1 MTGLPGG
8 IAEMASLLSLLFLTV
23 FFPLCLLVFQITPK
37 KAKPVVLLL
46 ESLLFYTLANGI
58 LLFFLLVSIAGT
70 WLFGLAL
77 DRLAEKH
84 TARVKE
90 TPKEERKALKKRLLR
105 RRRWLL
111 FVSSFWNVGLL
122 VFLKYTPFFLQNL
135 FSLASLLGFSVDAA
149 LPRFLQPLG
158 LSFFTLSAFSYLFDV
173 YRGTVKADRNPLR
186 LALFLSFF
194 PQIIEG
200 PICRYGETAAQLW
213 SVCRIKYENLV
224 PGLRRILFGLMKKLV
239 VADRLNL
246 LVKTVFDDY
255 ATLPGGA
262 VALGALFYT
271 VQLYMDF
278 SGAMDA
284 VVGIGQIFGIKMP
297 ENFARPFFSVSVSEF
312 WTRWHISLGAF
323 FRDYIFYPLSM
334 SKPLK
339 KLTAKVR
346 PALGDHFGPLL
357 AGGAALLCVW
367 VCNGLWHGAAWSFLF
382 FGMYHFVLILLGE
395 IVTPFSAALL
405 KRLGIGPEN
414 RLLRL
419 FRILRTGLLVV
430 IGELFFR
437 ANGLRAGLAM
447 FSKMVT
453 DFSFTLPKGSLLS
466 KLRVDPQ
473 DLLIVFV
480 TLAIVFAV
488 GLLREKKID
497 VNGALGRRRLPVR
510 FGVMYALIL
519 YIVIF
524 GAYGPGYVP
533 VDPMYANF

>member
-1 MTGLPGG
+1 
-8 IAEMASLLSLLFLTV
+8 
-23 FFPLCLLVFQITPK
+23 
-37 KAKPVVLLL
+37 
-46 ESLLFYTLANGI
+46 
-58 LLFFLLVSIAGT
+58 
-70 WLFGLAL
+70 
-77 DRLAEKH
+77 
-84 TARVKE
+84 
-90 TPKEERKALKKRLLR
+90 
-105 RRRWLL
+105 
-111 FVSSFWNVGLL
+111 
-122 VFLKYTPFFLQNL
+122 
-135 FSLASLLGFSVDAA
+135 
-149 LPRFLQPLG
+149 
-158 LSFFTLSAFSYLFDV
+158 
-173 YRGTVKADRNPLR
+173 
-186 LALFLSFF
+186 
-194 PQIIEG
+194 
-200 PICRYGETAAQLW
+200 
-213 SVCRIKYENLV
+213 
-224 PGLRRILFGLMKKLV
+224 
-239 VADRLNL
+239 
-246 LVKTVFDDY
+246 
-255 ATLPGGA
+255 
-262 VALGALFYT
+262 
-271 VQLYMDF
+271 
-278 SGAMDA
+278 
-284 VVGIGQIFGIKMP
+284 MP

-357 AGGAALLCVW
+357 AGGTALFCVW

-405 KRLGIGPEN
+405 TKLGIRQEN

-480 TLAIVFAV
+480 TLAIVFTV
-488 GLLREKKID
+488 SLLREKKID
-497 VNGALGRRRLPVR
+497 VNGALGRCRLPVR

-519 YIVIF
+519 FIVIF